1 MTEGQSVQEH
11 LSHFQKILTDLL
23 SVGENV
29 KEKNRALVLLVLLS
43 PSYESLMTALLVGK
57 STIKMDEV
65 TAVILQN
72 KVLRRKNPASSSGG
86 GSSALVASGGARGG
100 RRSDRRSR

>member
-1 MTEGQSVQEH
+1 MQEH

-29 KEKNRALVLLVLLS
+29 EEKTRALVLLASLPS
-43 PSYESLMTALLVGK
+43 SYESLVTALLVGK

-65 TAVILQN
+65 IAAILQN
-72 KVLRRKNPASSSGG
+72 EVLRRENPASSSGG
-86 GSSALVASGGARGG
+86 SSSALVASEGAGG
-100 RRSDRRSR
+100 RQSDRRSQ